1 MIQLSI
7 VYSVAAL
14 KVLPGQLLFYLRI
27 FSKGVFL
34 KTVENSLPTPLL
46 MYGRDKKSLHFII
59 VLCIVL
65 RSNYQAYCG

>member
-14 KVLPGQLLFYLRI
+14 EVLPGQLLFYLGI

-34 KTVENSLPTPLL
+34 KTVENSLLTPLEVP
-46 MYGRDKKSLHFII
+46 YNTQNI
-59 VLCIVL
+59 
-65 RSNYQAYCG
+65 